1 MRSEEIAARFD
12 NRQGFSVVDYME
24 IGLPIYR
31 LTCTALMQVQKRY
44 PPIEEFVLRCL
55 AIGLREPTE
64 VSGMLGLTPRV
75 VEATLTNLIR
85 SDDVFECHDGSVE
98 LTEKG
103 KESAREH
110 VVTRPVDQSIVF
122 FVDGLTRRSQ
132 WFDQREL
139 LFPKQ
144 AEAAGLKQIRAFPAR
159 RPNTNELDITDVF
172 EALRVGARAQEANR
186 QLLRIKKVTR
196 ADRMFMPALL
206 LIFKRDRGRDVQV
219 AFVIDGRLSDDH
231 EMAFLEAKGL
241 QKLRIRELVVR
252 QEANHLPDLVG
263 ERIAEEIAREEER
276 SLRIA
281 EKVRRQGAVARLK
294 ASIAEGKIRNV
305 VGDEERSSVEQ
316 ERSGAISEIQA
327 ADKDL
332 KKLAVRPLAVYEHPE
347 LLRHSIST
355 VRERLVIISPW
366 ITPAVV
372 SREFLKQLE
381 LTLERGIRIYVGYG
395 LGEDSNHIEKDNT
408 AIEGL
413 QRLDRQHV
421 GFTLKRFG
429 DTHAKILIKDREFF
443 VTSSFN
449 WLSFRGDPNRTFRE
463 EFGTFVGIP
472 EIVEEFFDTIIR
484 RFG

>member
-12 NRQGFSVVDYME
+12 NRPGFSVVDYME

-55 AIGLREPTE
+55 AIGLREPIE
-64 VSGMLGLTPRV
+64 VTGMLGLTRRV

-85 SDDVFECHDGSVE
+85 SDDVFECHDGSIE

-122 FVDGLTRRSQ
+122 FVDGLTRRPQ
-132 WFDQREL
+132 WFDQGEL

-196 ADRMFMPALL
+196 ADRTFMPALL
-206 LIFKRDRGRDVQV
+206 LIFKRDRGHDVQV

-252 QEANHLPDLVG
+252 QEKNHLPGLVG

-281 EKVRRQGAVARLK
+281 EKARRQGAVARLR
-294 ASIAEGKIRNV
+294 ASIAEGKIQNV

-316 ERSGAISEIQA
+316 ERSGAISEIRD

-395 LGEDSNHIEKDNT
+395 LGEDSNRKEKDNT